1 MDMTYMCDCKQITDE
16 DVREW
21 ARSGFAPTAED
32 LIAAMGFS
40 DASSC
45 GRCATEIHKYLALM
59 RLVAKEARGV
69 SGPNG

>member
-1 MDMTYMCDCKQITDE
+1 MTYLCDCKQITEE

-21 ARSGFAPTAED
+21 GRFGFSLSAED
-32 LIAAMGFS
+32 LIAALGIA

-59 RLVAKEARGV
+59 QQAGREGREGPT
-69 SGPNG
+69 SGS